1 MILSEKDF
9 QINGS
14 NVNRTR
20 VVPYVMRIRLRL
32 MLYRRLYPPRSS
44 GGGAAGIGNKL
55 GEESE
60 LWFAFGWSTWYL
72 SMVMYYPPLAY
83 SLDRVAS
90 TGPILLLVILVSLHN
105 GSAIGQA
112 QNER

>member
-9 QINGS
+9 QINGRS
-14 NVNRTR
+14 VNRTR
-20 VVPYVMRIRLRL
+20 VVPYVMRMRLRL

-60 LWFAFGWSTWYL
+60 LWSL
-72 SMVMYYPPLAY
+72 LA
-83 SLDRVAS
+83 
-90 TGPILLLVILVSLHN
+90 GLLGTCLW
-105 GSAIGQA
+105 
-112 QNER
+112 